1 MEFGILCF
9 YIILKH
15 VPAFIDRLA
24 SLVSYAFTS
33 FSNPPLLLP
42 PCLCVWYLMLLHH
55 SQTAYLRAKG
65 ENVVWYLMLLH
76 HSQTQIDYDFLATFL
91 WYLMLLHHS
100 QTKQANFH

>member
-76 HSQTQIDYDFLATFL
+76 HSQTDSDFLLRRDSSGILCFYIIL
-91 WYLMLLHHS
+91 
-100 QTKQANFH
+100 KPVVD